1 MLPMP
6 LPPPL
11 DMSVIPKIS
20 TDQVEPW
27 INELERRCRE
37 RGLRLTPSRRTV
49 LRTLYLRGRPV
60 SAYTLLRDLGDL
72 GWHPAPP
79 TVYRALD
86 FGVTQGFA
94 HRVETLQ
101 AFIACPQPGPI
112 HRSQFLICTGCG
124 DTREVMDRALAT
136 GVDAA
141 AAGQG
146 FTLERSIVEML
157 GRCSTCTANESEGPS
172 SG

>member
-1 MLPMP
+1 MP
-6 LPPPL
+6 LPPRSNR
-11 DMSVIPKIS
+11 SVIPKIS

-27 INELERRCRE
+27 IEEVELRCRE

-60 SAYTLLRDLGDL
+60 SAYTLLRDLGDD

-86 FGVTQGFA
+86 FAVAQGFA

-101 AFIACPQPGPI
+101 AFIVCPQPGQT
-112 HRSQFLICTGCG
+112 HRSQFLICTDCG

-136 GVDAA
+136 GVEEA

-146 FTLERSIVEML
+146 FTLERSIVELL
-157 GRCSTCTANESEGPS
+157 GRCSTCAAKDSEGPS
-172 SG
+172 SR